1 MDRRVIGSFPEEDI
15 LMSGYAEKEELL
27 EKTPAMV
34 WLKKGRGQVVLYSF
48 VPNFRGSIP
57 ATNKL
62 IFNALLLL

>member
-1 MDRRVIGSFPEEDI
+1 
-15 LMSGYAEKEELL
+15 
-27 EKTPAMV
+27 MV

-48 VPNFRGSIP
+48 VPNFRGSTP